1 MKSFSDNHLKKKKDY
16 KVKVQQAIET
26 VKEMVHNGE
35 CDFFILDE
43 ILGPINNE
51 MITVEQVPMLIQ
63 MKIIETYYV

>member
-1 MKSFSDNHLKKKKDY
+1 
-16 KVKVQQAIET
+16 
-26 VKEMVHNGE
+26 MVHNGE